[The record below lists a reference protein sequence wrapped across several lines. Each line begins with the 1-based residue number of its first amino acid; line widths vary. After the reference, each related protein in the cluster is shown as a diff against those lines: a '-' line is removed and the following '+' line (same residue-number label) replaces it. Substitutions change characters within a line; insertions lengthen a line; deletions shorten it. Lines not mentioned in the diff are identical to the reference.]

1 MFAVALLVP
10 ALIAAA
16 IIVSLRQRGST
27 VRARV
32 SDYVSMPSQRRELD
46 ALVSRVFTGTEHS
59 LERTR
64 WWQHFKNSLQ
74 FADVPYPPV
83 QVVFATLVVT
93 LFAAWLLA
101 LIAAP
106 LALCAVT
113 VPLILRGIIKGRI
126 ARKRRVFG
134 DQLADNLDVLASGM
148 RAGHSLVGALAVVV
162 GDAPEPSKTE
172 FHRVIADEQLG
183 VPLDAALDRVAER
196 MRNRDLEQVALVASV
211 QSETGGN
218 AAEVLDRVTETIRE
232 RQELRRLVR
241 TLTAQG
247 RLARWIVS
255 LLPILLLI
263 AIAVISPGYMHPMFT
278 HTSGLVALTVGVFMI
293 VTGSLVIGKLVD
305 IEV

>member
-1 MFAVALLVP
+1 
-10 ALIAAA
+10 
-16 IIVSLRQRGST
+16 
-27 VRARV
+27 
-32 SDYVSMPSQRRELD
+32 
-46 ALVSRVFTGTEHS
+46 
-59 LERTR
+59 
-64 WWQHFKNSLQ
+64 
-74 FADVPYPPV
+74 
-83 QVVFATLVVT
+83 
-93 LFAAWLLA
+93 
-101 LIAAP
+101 
-106 LALCAVT
+106 
-113 VPLILRGIIKGRI
+113 
-126 ARKRRVFG
+126 
-134 DQLADNLDVLASGM
+134 M
-148 RAGHSLVGALAVVV
+148 RAGHSLVGALSVVV